1 LRQSKSSILDPDSS
15 IKTPAVFHLIKL
27 SLLLKLPSMGHIF
40 DFNEAIAYEQ
50 WLSKPQTAN
59 AFELEAGLM
68 RSLLQPMRGETI
80 LDIGCGGGACLKA
93 FLDMGLQVT
102 GLDPSTYML
111 DIALEKIGNRA
122 DLYSGYAENLPF
134 DDNSF
139 SYASLFTTLE
149 FVDDP
154 IKSLEEA
161 FRVAKDRVFIGV
173 LNRYAI
179 KGIERRVKGI
189 FTPTIFNHA
198 RFFSIW
204 ELKQIIRKILGN
216 TPVSWRTVCQLPANS
231 GNFVHN
237 LEQSKIIQRCP
248 FGAFAGIVV
257 TLVPRFRTKPLTM
270 RYQAKNPGGAATG

>member
-1 LRQSKSSILDPDSS
+1 
-15 IKTPAVFHLIKL
+15 
-27 SLLLKLPSMGHIF
+27 MGHIF

-50 WLSKPQTAN
+50 WLNKPQPRL

-68 RSLLQPMRGETI
+68 RNMLQPMRGETI

-111 DIALEKIGNRA
+111 DIALGKIGNRA
-122 DLYSGYAENLPF
+122 NLYRGYAEDLPF

-139 SYASLFTTLE
+139 SYACLFTTLE

-154 IKSLEEA
+154 KKALEEA

-179 KGIERRVKGI
+179 KGIQRRVKGI

-198 RFFSIW
+198 RFFSVW

-216 TPVSWRTVCQLPANS
+216 IPVSWRTVCQLPVYSGHFVNS
-231 GNFVHN
+231 LEHN
-237 LEQSKIIQRCP
+237 KIIQRCP

-257 TLVPRFRTKPLTM
+257 TLVPRFKTRPLTM
-270 RYQAKNPGGAATG
+270 RYQAKNRGEAAMGRTGLTIEN